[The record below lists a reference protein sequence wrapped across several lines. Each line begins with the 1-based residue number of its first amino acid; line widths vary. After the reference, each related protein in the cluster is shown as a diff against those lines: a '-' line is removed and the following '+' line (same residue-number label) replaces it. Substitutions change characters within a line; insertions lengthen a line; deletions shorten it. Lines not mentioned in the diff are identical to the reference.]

1 MNTARRVAAGSG
13 DSSTSALCFGGYP
26 NPSGALT
33 ELWDGTSWTEVN
45 DLNTSR
51 YQLMGVGT
59 STNALGVGGNP
70 ARAINEKWNGT
81 SWTEVNDIN
90 TGRQAGISGGTIGIA
105 LIAGGSPN
113 KTETESW
120 NGTSW
125 TEQNDISTGRGQ
137 IIGGGV
143 SPAVAAIMAGGE
155 PPAPG
160 IGASTEEW
168 TVDATLSDV
177 TVS

>member
-1 MNTARRVAAGSG
+1 
-13 DSSTSALCFGGYP
+13 
-26 NPSGALT
+26 
-33 ELWDGTSWTEVN
+33 
-45 DLNTSR
+45 
-51 YQLMGVGT
+51 MGVGT

-81 SWTEVNDIN
+81 SWTEVNEIN

-125 TEQNDISTGRGQ
+125 TEQNDLSTGRGQ
-137 IIGGGV
+137 TIGGGV